1 MKDVA
6 KDSGVVVP
14 LVRLSFLIGLSVVG
28 TPTWVNAQGSARPGK
43 PHELLAMDA
52 GTWDCKVMM
61 FFGGPNARPE
71 EFDGVEV
78 NQLVSGG
85 LYLQTSFTH
94 PMGRRGE
101 FEGHS
106 LIGYDPRVKKYVG
119 TWVDNRSAIPRQIAG
134 DFDEMLKTLTIHSI
148 VVDGRG
154 RELKTRQVT
163 RWLDESNKK
172 LEVFMVIAANGD
184 ETEIKLMEM
193 TATKR

>member
-1 MKDVA
+1 
-6 KDSGVVVP
+6 
-14 LVRLSFLIGLSVVG
+14 VVG
-28 TPTWVNAQGSARPGK
+28 APTGVNAQGPARPGK

-52 GTWDCKVMM
+52 GTWDCKVRM
-61 FFGGPNARPE
+61 FFGGPDAPPE
-71 EFDGVEV
+71 EFNGIEE

-106 LIGYDPRVKKYVG
+106 LIGFDPRVKKYVG
-119 TWVDNRSAIPRQIAG
+119 TWVDNRTAIPRQIMG
-134 DFDEMLKTLTIHSI
+134 DFDEMLKTLTISSI

-163 RWLDESNKK
+163 RWLDESNKT
-172 LEVFMVIAANGD
+172 LEIFMVIAAGDD
-184 ETEIKLMEM
+184 ETEIKLMEL
-193 TATKR
+193 TATKRR